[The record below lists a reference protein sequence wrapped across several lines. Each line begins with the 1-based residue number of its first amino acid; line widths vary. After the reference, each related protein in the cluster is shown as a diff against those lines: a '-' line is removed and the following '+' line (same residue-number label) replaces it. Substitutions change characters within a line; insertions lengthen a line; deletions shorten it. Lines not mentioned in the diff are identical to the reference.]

1 MASISVDVDLDDFDL
16 DEILEELEDRYNR
29 NGIIGKNNKQEI
41 DDFIKRMKIDFEDV
55 LPLQNLSLLDKMKI
69 DFLTNNLEKI
79 KLQDLENII

>member
-29 NGIIGKNNKQEI
+29 NGIRGKNNKQEI
-41 DDFIKRMKIDFEDV
+41 NDFIKRMKIDFEDI
-55 LPLQNLSLLDKMKI
+55 LPLQNLSLLNKMKI

-79 KLQDLENII
+79 KLQDLENLI

>member
-29 NGIIGKNNKQEI
+29 NGIRGKNNKQEI

-79 KLQDLENII
+79 KIQDLENLI